1 MLFYDVIT
9 KINKYILNL
18 KVYDSIDEILEEL
31 YNIILIESDFDIE
44 SYFEQKAYNEQCLS
58 YN

>member
-18 KVYDSIDEILEEL
+18 KVYDSTDEILEEL

-44 SYFEQKAYNEQCLS
+44 SYFE
-58 YN
+58 